1 MVRLLPIQQNYNI
14 MDKKEILF
22 ELDKWVSDKGN
33 GGFIETNYDPYY
45 AVHHNNLN
53 EELGIQQNR
62 EELNILASQGP
73 PAWTFCIGFDAVP
86 SRPVRGPCVHVGAL
100 FQLHALGEA
109 GRA

>member
-1 MVRLLPIQQNYNI
+1 

-62 EELNILASQGP
+62 E
-73 PAWTFCIGFDAVP
+73 
-86 SRPVRGPCVHVGAL
+86 
-100 FQLHALGEA
+100 
-109 GRA
+109 